1 MGQILECAFSIEGER
16 RRFLFDGDV
25 EISDEISFYCLE
37 IKEVKAETIV
47 PFEIIAKTWA
57 GQLLTPYDAIGDV
70 LSRYTRGAT
79 NFQLISMYEPLKV
92 YLDELKKDCI
102 IAGDLEFPKKI
113 IHGSLFDEYNLM
125 YATDQYV
132 YYNEEDEPYLML
144 STDNRE
150 LIATGFFTQCGYL
163 DSVENVTSGKEVLLY
178 CAENISEDSD
188 QIDLET

>member
-79 NFQLISMYEPLKV
+79 NFQLISM
-92 YLDELKKDCI
+92 
-102 IAGDLEFPKKI
+102 
-113 IHGSLFDEYNLM
+113 
-125 YATDQYV
+125 
-132 YYNEEDEPYLML
+132 
-144 STDNRE
+144 
-150 LIATGFFTQCGYL
+150 
-163 DSVENVTSGKEVLLY
+163 
-178 CAENISEDSD
+178 
-188 QIDLET
+188 